1 MTAPAR
7 TGDIVFTR
15 HPARRGFAWLLESW
29 AMFSRARMPW
39 LVLISIY
46 YAILILVNVVPIVGQ
61 LVWPLLKPV
70 FAVGLLAAAW
80 AQERG
85 GTPGPADLFKGFRAN
100 VRALL
105 PLGIVFIAGVALA
118 ALSTSLVDGGM
129 FLGLV
134 AGDEPASLESLSSSR
149 LQAGLLFGALVA
161 LPVTLALWFAPALV
175 VFQDVGP
182 GVALGASL
190 RAALANWRPM
200 LVYAAGVLT
209 FGVLLPLLAGQM
221 LLMLMPSE
229 TMLAVVRFLLLA
241 YGLMFAATLHVSD
254 YVSYRDVFHSGETLA
269 PTTPGTSR

>member
-1 MTAPAR
+1 
-7 TGDIVFTR
+7 
-15 HPARRGFAWLLESW
+15 
-29 AMFSRARMPW
+29 MFSRARMPW

-46 YAILILVNVVPIVGQ
+46 YVILLLVNVVPIVGQ

-85 GTPGPADLFKGFRAN
+85 GTPGPADLFKGFKAN

-105 PLGIVFIAGVALA
+105 PLGVVFIAGVALA

-190 RAALANWRPM
+190 RAALANWRPL
-200 LVYAAGVLT
+200 LVYAVGVLT
-209 FGVLLPLLAGQM
+209 FGVLLPLLAGQV
-221 LLMLMPSE
+221 LLMLLPSE

-269 PTTPGTSR
+269 PTTPGPSR

>member
-7 TGDIVFTR
+7 IGDVVFTR

-85 GTPGPADLFKGFRAN
+85 GTPGPADLFKGFKAN

-105 PLGIVFIAGVALA
+105 PLGIVFIVGVALA
-118 ALSTSLVDGGM
+118 ALSTALVDGGM

>member
-1 MTAPAR
+1 VTTPAR
-7 TGDIVFTR
+7 ATDIVFTR
-15 HPARRGFAWLLESW
+15 QPAQRGFAWLVQSW

-46 YAILILVNVVPIVGQ
+46 YVILLLVNVVPVVGQ

-80 AQERG
+80 GQERG
-85 GTPGPADLFKGFRAN
+85 GTPGPADLFRGFRAN

-129 FLGLV
+129 FLELV
-134 AGDEPASLESLSSSR
+134 AGDEPASLESLSSPR

-190 RAALANWRPM
+190 RAALANWRPL

-269 PTTPGTSR
+269 PTTPGASR

>member
-1 MTAPAR
+1 
-7 TGDIVFTR
+7 
-15 HPARRGFAWLLESW
+15 
-29 AMFSRARMPW
+29 MFSRARMPW

-229 TMLAVVRFLLLA
+229 TMLAVVRFVLLA

-269 PTTPGTSR
+269 PTTPGAPR